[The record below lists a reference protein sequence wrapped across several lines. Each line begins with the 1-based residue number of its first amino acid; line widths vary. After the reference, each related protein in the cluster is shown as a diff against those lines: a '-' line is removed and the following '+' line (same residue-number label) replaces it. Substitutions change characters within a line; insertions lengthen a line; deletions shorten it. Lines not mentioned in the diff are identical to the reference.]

1 MSQRERYIVIGT
13 VAVVALLG
21 LDRLFLTPLL
31 ARMTDLDDKI
41 TAARA
46 EVQHDEDLFTRSTQ
60 ANRKWKE
67 MTAGALKR
75 DASTTES
82 QLIDS
87 VGQWAQ
93 DARMSVSYKPE
104 RTEKKKEFIVVTYRA
119 TCNGSMS
126 QLRTFLLHVQRATIP
141 IRVTDLQISSRPEGT
156 DNLTISMGISTAY
169 LAPEQD
175 KNERPGTVRPAGASA
190 AAATFNRHRESL

>member
-1 MSQRERYIVIGT
+1 MVMSQRERYIVIGT
-13 VAVVALLG
+13 LGVVALFA
-21 LDRLFLTPLL
+21 LDYLFLSPQIERYKALNDQIT
-31 ARMTDLDDKI
+31 TDLVQVDHNNKVFKR
-41 TAARA
+41 AR
-46 EVQHDEDLFTRSTQ
+46 ESKQ
-60 ANRKWKE
+60 KWAE

-87 VGQWAQ
+87 IGQWAQ

-104 RTEKKKEFIVVTYRA
+104 RTEKQKDFVKVTYRA

-141 IRVTDLQISSRPEGT
+141 IRITDLQVSSRPEGT
-156 DNLTISMGISTAY
+156 DALQISMGISTVY
-169 LAPEQD
+169 LAPETD
-175 KNERPGTVRPAGASA
+175 KGDKPGSTRSPA
-190 AAATFNRHRESL
+190 AAATHYREAF

>member
-1 MSQRERYIVIGT
+1 MSPRERYIVIGT
-13 VAVVALLG
+13 VAVVALFA
-21 LDRLFLTPLL
+21 LDYLFLSPQFERYK
-31 ARMTDLDDKI
+31 ALDDQINADLLQVDHNNKVFK
-41 TAARA
+41 RA
-46 EVQHDEDLFTRSTQ
+46 KESKQ
-60 ANRKWKE
+60 KWAE

-87 VGQWAQ
+87 IGQWAQ

-126 QLRTFLLHVQRATIP
+126 QLRTFLLHIQRATIP
-141 IRVTDLQISSRPEGT
+141 IRLTDLQVSSRPEGS

-169 LAPEQD
+169 LAPEPD
-175 KNERPGTVRPAGASA
+175 KNERPGTARPAGAS
-190 AAATFNRHRESL
+190 AAATFNRHREAL